1 MKAFIT
7 GGGGFLGSH
16 LTNYFQEIGVEYFAP
31 TRREIDLTDFTKLK
45 TFGSKFSHIFH
56 LAAHTQAGD
65 WCLTHPGE
73 QWIVNQQI
81 NTNLL
86 TWWRD
91 YQPNAKLIAIGTSCS
106 YSPDLPMAENNYLS
120 GEPIDSLYTYA
131 MTKRMLL
138 QGQRALSQ
146 QYGLKYLHVIPST
159 LYGPSYHLDGRQM
172 HFIFDLIKKI
182 LRGKYLAE
190 EVCLWG
196 DGNQRRE
203 LIHVQD
209 FILNLMSLVSR
220 DTEGELNLGAGVDY
234 SIRDFAG
241 VISKIVNFDSKLINY
256 DEARYVGA
264 KSKLLDITKVQE
276 CLPGYANRPIE
287 AGIMETVNWFVET
300 RAYLN

>member
-7 GGGGFLGSH
+7 GGGGFLGNH
-16 LTNYFQEIGVEYFAP
+16 LTHYFQETGIEYFAP
-31 TRREIDLTDFTKLK
+31 TRGEIDLTDFTKLK
-45 TFGSKFSHIFH
+45 SLTDEFSHIFH

-86 TWWRD
+86 SWWSG
-91 YQPNAKLIAIGTSCS
+91 YQPNAKLISIGTSCS
-106 YSPDLPMAENNYLS
+106 YSPNLPMVENNYLS
-120 GEPIDSLYTYA
+120 GEPIGSLYTYA

-146 QYGLKYLHVIPST
+146 QYGLKFLHVIPST

-172 HFIFDLIKKI
+172 HFIFDLIRKI
-182 LRGKYLAE
+182 LLGKHLGE

-203 LIHVQD
+203 LIHVED

-220 DTEGELNLGAGVDY
+220 DAEGEFNLGAGEDY
-234 SIRDFAG
+234 PIRDFAE
-241 VISKIVNFDSKLINY
+241 VISKVVNFDSKFIVY

-264 KSKLLDITKVQE
+264 KAKLLDITKARAF
-276 CLPGYANRPIE
+276 LPEYANRPLE
-287 AGIMETVNWFVET
+287 TGIKETVNWFLHT
-300 RAYLN
+300 RAFLK